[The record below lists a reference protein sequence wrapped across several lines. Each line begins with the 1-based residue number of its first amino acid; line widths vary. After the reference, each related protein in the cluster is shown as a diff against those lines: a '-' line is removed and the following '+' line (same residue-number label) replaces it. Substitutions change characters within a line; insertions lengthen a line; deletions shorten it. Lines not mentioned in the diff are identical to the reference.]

1 MNTKSEN
8 LCELTTDELIETEGG
23 ETFFYYVGY
32 FLGWSAHAYQNSQ
45 LQMTLATGSNMRR

>member
-1 MNTKSEN
+1 MNTKSDN

-23 ETFFYYVGY
+23 ETIFYYFGY